1 MIANKKYLV
10 TCDNKVLR
18 TNDQIDLVTSLL
30 YHEGSKF
37 QNYLR
42 ILCQLILERNGENR
56 E

>member
-18 TNDQIDLVTSLL
+18 TIDQIDPVTSLL

-37 QNYLR
+37 QKLFKNIMSINIR
-42 ILCQLILERNGENR
+42 KER
-56 E
+56 